1 MEPKEI
7 KQRRLLFV
15 DIEDKIPFPQ
25 ADDFEKIVRIVNIDD
40 ESRLIDKDSM
50 SRYLDD
56 ISPRQVQ
63 YYLSACM
70 YLNII
75 DEKKKFTEEGMFLR
89 EQNNANQIIELIR
102 LILSIRIFGMVY
114 FSEKYLGV
122 KFTREDIK
130 NLMREHTKID
140 NDAVIHRR
148 AQTVLKWIE
157 WVNSIIL

>member
-1 MEPKEI
+1 
-7 KQRRLLFV
+7 
-15 DIEDKIPFPQ
+15 
-25 ADDFEKIVRIVNIDD
+25 
-40 ESRLIDKDSM
+40 
-50 SRYLDD
+50 
-56 ISPRQVQ
+56 
-63 YYLSACM
+63 
-70 YLNII
+70 
-75 DEKKKFTEEGMFLR
+75 
-89 EQNNANQIIELIR
+89 
-102 LILSIRIFGMVY
+102 MVY